1 MDERHYKILR
11 NIAIV
16 LALFWVGWTIYD
28 GMLETP
34 QLPGETAFSAG
45 NRAFEDGLFI
55 DAINYYE
62 EALNEVPDNL
72 PSQRGIARSL
82 MQLGRLDEALA
93 TFNKVIAK
101 EPEFAASYA
110 NRGILKDR
118 LGRYQEALT
127 DYERALSLEPELAEG
142 PGFLTRFLRNQ
153 SEKPPTIAD
162 RARYLKEQLAK
173 PESERI
179 LRVIEEDE
187 KQRSYKYEPEEK

>member
-1 MDERHYKILR
+1 MDERHYKILKI
-11 NIAIV
+11 IAIV

-28 GMLETP
+28 GMLMEP
-34 QLPGETAFSAG
+34 GQPGETAFAAG
-45 NRAFEDGLFI
+45 NRAFEDALYQ

-62 EALNEVPDNL
+62 EALKVLPDNL

-93 TFNKVIAK
+93 IFNKVISK

-110 NRGILKDR
+110 NRAILKDR

-127 DYERALSLEPELAEG
+127 DYEKALSLDPELAEG

-153 SEKPPTIAD
+153 AEKPPTIAD
-162 RARYLKEQLAK
+162 RARYLKDQLAK
-173 PESERI
+173 PASERV
-179 LRVIEEDE
+179 LRIIEEDE